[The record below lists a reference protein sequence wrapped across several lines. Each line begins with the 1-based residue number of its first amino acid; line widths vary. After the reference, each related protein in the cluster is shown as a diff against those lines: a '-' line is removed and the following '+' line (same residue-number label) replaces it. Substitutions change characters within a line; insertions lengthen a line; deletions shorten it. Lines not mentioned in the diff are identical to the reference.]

1 LTHPT
6 TKIQQVHTHKE
17 SYKFQQSFVT
27 IFILP
32 FYNANPLIYKGEVK
46 ALGLGHK
53 TLVTFGKVTSGPTLK
68 DFCLFTKSKLIQ
80 KGNLIQK
87 VESYPKGDQIKS
99 DLTLQLHNNLQSKS
113 KSYGSLYYKKSFPMK

>member
-27 IFILP
+27 IFILPP

-87 VESYPKGDQIKS
+87 RNLIQKGIKS
-99 DLTLQLHNNLQSKS
+99 DLT
-113 KSYGSLYYKKSFPMK
+113 

>member
-1 LTHPT
+1 MTHPT

-17 SYKFQQSFVT
+17 TYKFQQSFVT
-27 IFILP
+27 IFIPL

-80 KGNLIQK
+80 K
-87 VESYPKGDQIKS
+87 VESYPKGDQIRS
-99 DLTLQLHNNLQSKS
+99 DLTLQLYNNLQSKS

>member
-1 LTHPT
+1 MTHPT

-17 SYKFQQSFVT
+17 TYKFQQSFVT
-27 IFILP
+27 IFILH

-68 DFCLFTKSKLIQ
+68 YFCLFL
-80 KGNLIQK
+80 QK
-87 VESYPKGDQIKS
+87 VTLSKKGDQIRFG
-99 DLTLQLHNNLQSKS
+99 LTFQLHNNYMPKVNHTRVHITKS
-113 KSYGSLYYKKSFPMK
+113 HFP